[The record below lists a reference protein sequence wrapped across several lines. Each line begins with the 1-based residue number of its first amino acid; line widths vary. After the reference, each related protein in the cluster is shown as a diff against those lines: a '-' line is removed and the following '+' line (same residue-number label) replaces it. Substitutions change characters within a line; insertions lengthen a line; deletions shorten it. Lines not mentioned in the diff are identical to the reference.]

1 MCWVTFGGSFVGGAK
16 PIIRQGDLV
25 VQDLNNEVL
34 IYDLKRDKAFCLN
47 ESAAIVW
54 RACDG
59 SNTLADIG
67 GQLGSEDLAWLALND
82 LKKLKLIEHT
92 ITTPSKFNG
101 ISRREILNR
110 ISIGTILT
118 LPMIAALYAPAA
130 AQAGSDLASA
140 TCGLICAM
148 NSQCE
153 LLKGMG
159 MTSDCPF
166 CTGPMGGIQR
176 CAEML
181 FAG

>member
-1 MCWVTFGGSFVGGAK
+1 LEDRLWERPK
-16 PIIRQGDLV
+16 PIIRQEDLV

-47 ESAAIVW
+47 ETAAIVW

-59 SNTLADIG
+59 SNTVGAIG
-67 GQLGSEDLAWLALND
+67 RQLGSEDAAWLALND
-82 LKKLKLIEHT
+82 LRNLKLIEHT
-92 ITTPSKFNG
+92 ITTPSKFKG
-101 ISRREILNR
+101 MSRREVLTK
-110 ISIGTILT
+110 ISIGSILA

-166 CTGPMGGIQR
+166 CTGPMGGVQR